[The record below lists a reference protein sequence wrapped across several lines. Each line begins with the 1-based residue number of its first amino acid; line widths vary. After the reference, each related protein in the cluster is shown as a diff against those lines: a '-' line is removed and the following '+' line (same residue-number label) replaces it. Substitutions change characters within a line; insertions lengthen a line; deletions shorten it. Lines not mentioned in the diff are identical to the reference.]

1 MGGGEEMDYFSNGMT
16 EDIIA
21 ELSMY
26 PSLKVISRTS
36 SFTYKGKS
44 VTARQVAGELGVRYV
59 LEGSVRKQGEKVR
72 ITAQLIDDTSDSH
85 VWSDRFDEA
94 GTDIFALQE
103 RIEER
108 ITDIGRAACRERV
121 GRYL

>member
-72 ITAQLIDDTSDSH
+72 ITAQLIDATSDSL
-85 VWSDRFDEA
+85 VWADRFDEEGKNGKA
-94 GTDIFALQE
+94 T
-103 RIEER
+103 
-108 ITDIGRAACRERV
+108 CRER
-121 GRYL
+121 

>member
-1 MGGGEEMDYFSNGMT
+1 MDYFSNGMT

-72 ITAQLIDDTSDSH
+72 ITAQLIDATSDSH
-85 VWSDRFDEA
+85 VWADRFDEA

-103 RIEER
+103 RIAER
-108 ITDIGRAACRERV
+108 IDRKSTR
-121 GRYL
+121 LNSSH

>member
-59 LEGSVRKQGEKVR
+59 LEGSVRKPGEQVR
-72 ITAQLIDDTSDSH
+72 ITAQLIYATSASH
-85 VWSDRFDEA
+85 VWADWIDEA
-94 GTDIFALQE
+94 GTYIFALQARIAE
-103 RIEER
+103 RSNGKFAGH
-108 ITDIGRAACRERV
+108 D
-121 GRYL
+121 

>member
-1 MGGGEEMDYFSNGMT
+1 
-16 EDIIA
+16 
-21 ELSMY
+21 MY

-72 ITAQLIDDTSDSH
+72 ITAQLIDAPSDSH
-85 VWSDRFDEA
+85 VWADRFDEA

-103 RIEER
+103 RIAERINGTLAGHGGRPEER
-108 ITDIGRAACRERV
+108 SV
-121 GRYL
+121 GRGRGGTRRSRWAQLQ

>member
-1 MGGGEEMDYFSNGMT
+1 MTHAFPTRRSSDLLEPSAALTQHAASIVVLPFDNMGGGEEMDYFSNGMT

-44 VTARQVAGELGVRYV
+44 VTARQVVGELGLRYV
-59 LEGSVRKQGEKVR
+59 LYGSVRTHREEVWL
-72 ITAQLIDDTSDSH
+72 TAQLIDYTED
-85 VWSDRFDEA
+85 
-94 GTDIFALQE
+94 
-103 RIEER
+103 
-108 ITDIGRAACRERV
+108 
-121 GRYL
+121 